1 MKNRMETNRPTEIL
15 RQTRN
20 LYCKRALAA
29 AVVLGLLA
37 LLLGQKAM
45 GKGLVLGTL
54 FSILNFSIMAYLL
67 PANLSKS
74 RAKTFF
80 TAFFSIG
87 GRYALMA
94 VPLIAALKYDQ
105 FYWPATVAGLFMVQV
120 VILAEHGL
128 KLLKTRKL
136 TAV

>member
-1 MKNRMETNRPTEIL
+1 MEMTEPTTIL

-20 LYCKRALAA
+20 RYCKRALAA
-29 AVVLGLLA
+29 AVVVGVLTLLA
-37 LLLGQKAM
+37 GQKAM

-54 FSILNFSIMAYLL
+54 FSIANFSIMAYLL
-67 PANLSKS
+67 PANFSNS
-74 RAKTFF
+74 RMKTFF
-80 TAFFSIG
+80 TAFLSIG

-94 VPLIAALKYDQ
+94 VPLILALTLER
-105 FYWPATVAGLFMVQV
+105 FSWPATVVGLFMVQL

-136 TAV
+136 DAV